1 MKRENQDHR
10 LHRLLDLAY
19 DASSY
24 LRRSASPAV
33 RASAALL
40 LAASLAACSGSGDDG
55 LGPTGGKS
63 GSQTTTVQALTR
75 EVRTGLPDKPGR
87 YLVHSDS
94 IGRDQ
99 QGVYF
104 FAWRDQNEP
113 AEARHAASVS
123 LLRLLQAE
131 ENALEM
137 PDQGDPVLRL
147 RKDTPIQLVEAT
159 RPQGQ
164 GTTTVQ
170 QGSMMPW
177 FPFLLMSS
185 LNPRPVYYNPPPQ
198 VAAGGRIEGSRP
210 STTPPLPAER
220 TIGVQHA
227 VSGKSGGTGAGT
239 AVTGRV
245 GSSTSGT
252 GSGSAVSAPKSGGF
266 SSGSGGVSSG
276 SGG

>member
-1 MKRENQDHR
+1 MERETQDHR
-10 LHRLLDLAY
+10 LRRLLDLAY

-24 LRRSASPAV
+24 LRRSPSPGI

-40 LAASLAACSGSGDDG
+40 LAASLAACSGGGGDG
-55 LGPTGGKS
+55 LVAGGGKS

-75 EVRTGLPDKPGR
+75 EVRTGLPGKPGR
-87 YLVHSDS
+87 YLVPADS

-104 FAWRDQNEP
+104 FSWREQSEP
-113 AEARHAASVS
+113 PDTRHAASVS

-137 PDQGDPVLRL
+137 PDQGDPVLQL

-159 RPQGQ
+159 QPKGQ
-164 GTTTVQ
+164 GTTSVY

-177 FPFLLMSS
+177 FPFLLMST

-210 STTPPLPAER
+210 STTPPSPAER

-227 VSGKSGGTGAGT
+227 VSGKAGGTGAGT

-245 GSSTSGT
+245 GSTTS
-252 GSGSAVSAPKSGGF
+252 SGSAVSAPKSGGF
-266 SSGSGGVSSG
+266 SSGSGRASSG